1 MDINFVAMVLME
13 SFGAVFFLLVFLFVM
28 CSRRING
35 KMKACW
41 KVPAG
46 TMTDESCF
54 SYEWAVSHMMKPRKI
69 IYPSPFLLFVLVA
82 LFFVIAIPFV
92 TIFYSIGY
100 SMLLALIGCAIFFDE
115 DAFQAYSYG
124 RAVQRVT
131 LGELDKEDESYMEI
145 AREALQIGAIRFLIM
160 GATFAFAGPFIPQIF
175 EGLCYAF
182 ALYMGYTLFLA
193 TEVASN
199 ISIVLTIVTAA
210 IFTVVLLYLPE
221 LVLRTLLRMLK
232 RERERRPTFYIS
244 EFTRERSAELHKHTG
259 H

>member
-28 CSRRING
+28 CSRRIGG

-41 KVPAG
+41 KIPARM
-46 TMTDESCF
+46 MTDDSCF
-54 SYEWAVSHMMKPRKI
+54 SYKWAVSQSMKPRKI
-69 IYPSPFLLFVLVA
+69 IYPSPFLFVLVA

-100 SMLLALIGCAIFFDE
+100 NMLLALIGCAIFFDE
-115 DAFQAYSYG
+115 DSFQAYSYG

-182 ALYMGYTLFLA
+182 ALYTGYTLFLA

-199 ISIVLTIVTAA
+199 ISMVLTIVTAA

-221 LVLRTLLRMLK
+221 LVLRILLRMLK

-244 EFTRERSAELHKHTG
+244 ELTRERTAELHKHSG